1 MESVFGNV
9 AMLLLLGLIGWLLAM
24 RGLVTHEHGVVLSR
38 LLVWLF
44 LPAKVFGSFS
54 AHFTP
59 AYLAENYML
68 ILLSIAVLA
77 VLAVIVYALV
87 PRLVRDRDEQNV
99 SKYSLLIANYAYMG
113 YALVESLYG
122 ELVLLDMMMFALPMS
137 MYVYTEGY
145 RMLTSTSA
153 VSLRKLVNPVCVA
166 IVLGCAIGLLGIPLP
181 DVITRT
187 ASCAS
192 ACAAPVSMLLTG
204 ITVSEF
210 RLRELIRHR
219 GAWVISVVKLILLP
233 LAICVVLS
241 RFCAKETVVIA
252 MFIYGMPC
260 GLNPIIFGKLAGRD
274 CRSGTAAVMISTLLS
289 LLTIPFCL
297 YMVDFFCSF

>member
-1 MESVFGNV
+1 MESVFNNV
-9 AMLLLLGLIGWLLAM
+9 AMLLLFGLIGWLLAIG
-24 RGLVTHEHGVVLSR
+24 GLVKHEHGVVLSR

-44 LPAKVFGSFS
+44 LPAKVFGSFA
-54 AHFTP
+54 AHCTP
-59 AYLAENYML
+59 AYLAENYAL

-77 VLAVIVYALV
+77 VLAVIVYLVV
-87 PRLVRDRDEQNV
+87 PRFVRDRDEQSV
-99 SKYSLLIANYAYMG
+99 YKYSLLIANYGYMG

-122 ELVLLDMMMFALPMS
+122 EVVLLDMMMFALPMS

-145 RMLTSTSA
+145 RMLTATSS
-153 VSLRKLVNPVCVA
+153 VSLRKLINPVCVA
-166 IVLGCAIGLLGIPLP
+166 IVLGCAVGLSGLPLP

-187 ASCAS
+187 ASSAS

-210 RLRELIRHR
+210 RLLDLIRHK
-219 GAWVISVVKLILLP
+219 GAWVISAIKLILIP
-233 LAICVVLS
+233 LAICAVLS

-274 CRSGTAAVMISTLLS
+274 CRSSTAAVMISSLLS

-297 YMVDFFCSF
+297 YMVEFFCGC